1 MVEAIGRERRQPRG
15 RYGAG
20 AYRAGYGRRVRRAG
34 GLAAVCAAAVLTAGC
49 GGSGAA
55 AERTA
60 GAAGAGGT
68 TSSTAGTSNGNSNSN
83 ISSNSTGADAKAPAR
98 TVTGAADA
106 LLRAGS
112 SHVSTALRTP
122 SGGTWLTITGTGRFD
137 YARGRGE
144 IVLTLPADPGGAIR
158 HKPITELFMPGA
170 LYMKDRG
177 AGVPDGKWVRVD
189 TTRLADGN
197 LVTGG
202 ATDPLAAAEL
212 LRGAR
217 QVTYVGAER
226 VAGVAVRHYRGTA
239 DIAVA
244 AKGASAGERGALG
257 AAAKGF
263 ADTAV
268 PFDAW
273 LDGAGR
279 LRQLVERFSFG
290 ADGTPRDGG
299 SVTVVSTTRY
309 GRFGT
314 PVVVALPH
322 GADIWTG
329 KIASSR

>member
-1 MVEAIGRERRQPRG
+1 MVAAIGRERRQPRG

-20 AYRAGYGRRVRRAG
+20 AYRAGRGRRARGAG
-34 GLAAVCAAAVLTAGC
+34 ALAAVCAAALLTAGC

-60 GAAGAGGT
+60 GTGGNGTSTGGT
-68 TSSTAGTSNGNSNSN
+68 GGNSTADTAA
-83 ISSNSTGADAKAPAR
+83 ADAKAPAR

-112 SHVSTALRTP
+112 SHVTTALRTP
-122 SGGTWLTITGTGRFD
+122 SGGTWLTITGTGGFD

-144 IVLTLPADPGGAIR
+144 LVLTLPADPGGAIR
-158 HKPITELFMPGA
+158 HKPITEIFLPGA

-217 QVTYVGAER
+217 QVTYAGAER
-226 VAGVAVRHYRGTA
+226 MAGVAVRHYRGTA

-244 AKGASAGERGALG
+244 ARGAGPGERGALG

-273 LDGAGR
+273 LDGDGR

-329 KIASSR
+329 KIVSPR